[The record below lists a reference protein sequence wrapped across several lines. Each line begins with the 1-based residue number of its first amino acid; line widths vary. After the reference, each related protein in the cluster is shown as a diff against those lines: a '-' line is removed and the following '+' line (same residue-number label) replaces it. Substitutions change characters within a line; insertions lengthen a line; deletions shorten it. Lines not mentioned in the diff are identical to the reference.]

1 MTNNPVASE
10 IKRFSAVAAF
20 SDGSGTTTAEYPARY
35 TETLNAMQVHSRHD
49 LETMFSLGW

>member
-10 IKRFSAVAAF
+10 IKRFSPVAAF

-35 TETLNAMQVHSRHD
+35 TETLNAITA
-49 LETMFSLGW
+49 L